1 MIKDDFHRLLKRQI
15 KEHLGDLESISPNMD
30 KFLQAINLAYKD
42 YDKDIE
48 HVERILKQSSQE
60 LFKSNK
66 ELNFLNN
73 QNEKIIEEKTSH
85 LKKITH
91 NLQNAE
97 KLAGLGNFSWN
108 IKSKKL
114 ELSEQLIELCN
125 LYNVNKNST
134 ILEFLSYFEDSRK
147 IQYIALKAIKTKE
160 KFRVENIKIKNDPH
174 YYVLEGMFLDDVEN
188 DDTIL
193 LGIFQDVTKIKLHEL
208 EIKDALETLEY
219 YKNAIDNSAIVSKT
233 DERGILNYVNDKFC
247 EISGYTA
254 DELLGKQHNI
264 VNSGY
269 HSKEFFDDMWQTISS
284 GKTWKGIIR
293 NKSKN
298 GKIYWV
304 DSTIVPFFK
313 NGTIFSYISIRFDIT
328 EKMVIHQ
335 KVEEQKMFYE
345 TILNSIPVDIAVFN
359 EDQKYLFLNP
369 MAVKTPS
376 IREFLIGK
384 DDFDYCE
391 RYNKDISIAQK
402 RREIFKEVKNLKKTI
417 EFTDK
422 LLKPEGNYTYNLRR
436 FFPILNEHNDFV
448 YMIGFGIDITEK
460 TEQAIQ
466 LENSLEEKE
475 ALLGEIHHRVKNNL
489 ALVLGLIE
497 MQSIRADSDYLKHQF
512 SEIHNRIS
520 AMSLIH
526 EKLYKSANF
535 AKIDL
540 KDYLQDLVKYLSG
553 FFNKGKNIKIHF
565 ELEQIFASTKK
576 AVPIA
581 LIVNELI
588 TNCYKYAF
596 KEIDNGEIVV
606 KLTKFE
612 GETILTISD
621 NGPGIPENIN
631 LSKSNS
637 LGFKLLNIFTKQ
649 LKGSYEFKN
658 SQGFTISI
666 KFKDEQE
673 GFNS

>member
-15 KEHLGDLESISPNMD
+15 KDHLGDLESISPNMD

-108 IKSKKL
+108 IRSKKL

-160 KFRVENIKIKNDPH
+160 KFRVENIKIKNDPR

-233 DERGILNYVNDKFC
+233 DEHGIINYVNDKFC

-254 DELLGKQHNI
+254 EELLGKQHNI

-284 GKTWKGIIR
+284 GKIWKGIFR
-293 NKSKN
+293 NKSKS

-313 NGTIFSYISIRFDIT
+313 SGTIFSYISIRFDIT

>member
-15 KEHLGDLESISPNMD
+15 KDHLGDLETISPKLE
-30 KFLQAINLAYKD
+30 KFIQAINLAYKD

-48 HVERILKQSSQE
+48 HVERILKQSSHE

-85 LKKITH
+85 LKKITY

-134 ILEFLSYFEDSRK
+134 ILEFLSYFENSHS
-147 IQYIALKAIKTKE
+147 IQSVALRAIKTKE
-160 KFRVENIKIKNDPH
+160 KFRVENIKIKNDPR

-208 EIKDALETLEY
+208 EIRDALETLEY

-233 DERGILNYVNDKFC
+233 DEYGMINYVNDKFC
-247 EISGYTA
+247 EVSEYSA
-254 DELLGKQHNI
+254 DELIGKQHNI

-269 HSKEFFDDMWQTISS
+269 HPKEFFDDMWQTISS
-284 GKTWKGIIR
+284 GKIWKGVFR
-293 NKSKN
+293 NKSKS

-313 NGTIFSYISIRFDIT
+313 NGNIFSYISIRFDIT
-328 EKMVIHQ
+328 EKMIIHQ
-335 KVEEQKMFYE
+335 KVEEQKKFYE

-359 EDQKYLFLNP
+359 EKHQYLFLNP
-369 MAVKTPS
+369 TAVKTPS
-376 IREFLIGK
+376 TRKFLIGK
-384 DDFDYCE
+384 DDFDYCKH
-391 RYNKDISIAQK
+391 YNKDINIAQK
-402 RREIFKEVKNLKKTI
+402 RREIFIEVKNHHKTI

-422 LLKPEGNYTYNLRR
+422 SLNSDGKYIYNLRR
-436 FFPILNEHNDFV
+436 FFPIINEFNEFI

-460 TEQAIQ
+460 IEQAIQ

-475 ALLGEIHHRVKNNL
+475 ALLGKFI
-489 ALVLGLIE
+489 IE
-497 MQSIRADSDYLKHQF
+497 
-512 SEIHNRIS
+512 
-520 AMSLIH
+520 
-526 EKLYKSANF
+526 
-535 AKIDL
+535 
-540 KDYLQDLVKYLSG
+540 
-553 FFNKGKNIKIHF
+553 
-565 ELEQIFASTKK
+565 
-576 AVPIA
+576 
-581 LIVNELI
+581 
-588 TNCYKYAF
+588 
-596 KEIDNGEIVV
+596 
-606 KLTKFE
+606 
-612 GETILTISD
+612 
-621 NGPGIPENIN
+621 
-631 LSKSNS
+631 
-637 LGFKLLNIFTKQ
+637 
-649 LKGSYEFKN
+649 
-658 SQGFTISI
+658 
-666 KFKDEQE
+666 
-673 GFNS
+673 